1 MKTNISIEARR
12 FPVTL
17 RDERT
22 GEIIQSSI
30 ILDKQRLQ
38 AAQLVGQSSKE
49 LIHRFYNRQ
58 GFRVLEISMPERR
71 SLNLSLEDLWD
82 LSDGLGRLPSSVM
95 RKVEPFTVVMS
106 GCVVFWMC
114 SINSFSMVL
123 SPHQANLTSLSAG
136 GASCSVPAIPNWPG
150 ICGTISTTF
159 SSSATYSMVVT
170 AFVGTRADLTV

>member
-1 MKTNISIEARR
+1 MNRIVIEARR

-49 LIHRFYNRQ
+49 LIQRLYNRK
-58 GFRVLEISMPERR
+58 GYRVLDISTPERR

-82 LSDGLGRLPSSVM
+82 LSDG
-95 RKVEPFTVVMS
+95 
-106 GCVVFWMC
+106 
-114 SINSFSMVL
+114 
-123 SPHQANLTSLSAG
+123 AG
-136 GASCSVPAIPNWPG
+136 G
-150 ICGTISTTF
+150 
-159 SSSATYSMVVT
+159 
-170 AFVGTRADLTV
+170 LE

>member
-1 MKTNISIEARR
+1 MKTNISLEARR

-49 LIHRFYNRQ
+49 LIQRLYNRQ
-58 GFRVLEISMPERR
+58 GFRLLEIGTPERR

-82 LSDGLGRLPSSVM
+82 LSDSAGRL
-95 RKVEPFTVVMS
+95 E
-106 GCVVFWMC
+106 
-114 SINSFSMVL
+114 
-123 SPHQANLTSLSAG
+123 
-136 GASCSVPAIPNWPG
+136 
-150 ICGTISTTF
+150 
-159 SSSATYSMVVT
+159 
-170 AFVGTRADLTV
+170 

>member
-58 GFRVLEISMPERR
+58 GFWVLEISMPERR

-82 LSDGLGRLPSSVM
+82 LSDGLGRL
-95 RKVEPFTVVMS
+95 E
-106 GCVVFWMC
+106 
-114 SINSFSMVL
+114 
-123 SPHQANLTSLSAG
+123 
-136 GASCSVPAIPNWPG
+136 GAD
-150 ICGTISTTF
+150 T
-159 SSSATYSMVVT
+159 
-170 AFVGTRADLTV
+170 

>member
-58 GFRVLEISMPERR
+58 GFRVLENSMTERR

-82 LSDGLGRLPSSVM
+82 LSDGLGRL
-95 RKVEPFTVVMS
+95 E
-106 GCVVFWMC
+106 
-114 SINSFSMVL
+114 
-123 SPHQANLTSLSAG
+123 
-136 GASCSVPAIPNWPG
+136 GAD
-150 ICGTISTTF
+150 T
-159 SSSATYSMVVT
+159 
-170 AFVGTRADLTV
+170 

>member
-1 MKTNISIEARR
+1 MNRIVIEARR

-58 GFRVLEISMPERR
+58 GFRLLEIGTPERR

-82 LSDGLGRLPSSVM
+82 LSD
-95 RKVEPFTVVMS
+95 
-106 GCVVFWMC
+106 
-114 SINSFSMVL
+114 
-123 SPHQANLTSLSAG
+123 SAG
-136 GASCSVPAIPNWPG
+136 G
-150 ICGTISTTF
+150 
-159 SSSATYSMVVT
+159 
-170 AFVGTRADLTV
+170 LE

>member
-49 LIHRFYNRQ
+49 LIHRFYNRHTYKKESHIQ
-58 GFRVLEISMPERR
+58 NKYYLC
-71 SLNLSLEDLWD
+71 NL
-82 LSDGLGRLPSSVM
+82 
-95 RKVEPFTVVMS
+95 
-106 GCVVFWMC
+106 
-114 SINSFSMVL
+114 
-123 SPHQANLTSLSAG
+123 
-136 GASCSVPAIPNWPG
+136 
-150 ICGTISTTF
+150 
-159 SSSATYSMVVT
+159 
-170 AFVGTRADLTV
+170 

>member
-49 LIHRFYNRQ
+49 LIHRIYNRQ

-82 LSDGLGRLPSSVM
+82 LSDGLGRL
-95 RKVEPFTVVMS
+95 E
-106 GCVVFWMC
+106 
-114 SINSFSMVL
+114 
-123 SPHQANLTSLSAG
+123 
-136 GASCSVPAIPNWPG
+136 GAD
-150 ICGTISTTF
+150 T
-159 SSSATYSMVVT
+159 
-170 AFVGTRADLTV
+170 

>member
-49 LIHRFYNRQ
+49 LIHRFSNRQ

-82 LSDGLGRLPSSVM
+82 LSDGLGRL
-95 RKVEPFTVVMS
+95 E
-106 GCVVFWMC
+106 
-114 SINSFSMVL
+114 
-123 SPHQANLTSLSAG
+123 
-136 GASCSVPAIPNWPG
+136 GAD
-150 ICGTISTTF
+150 T
-159 SSSATYSMVVT
+159 
-170 AFVGTRADLTV
+170 

>member
-22 GEIIQSSI
+22 GEIIQSS

-58 GFRVLEISMPERR
+58 GFRLLEIGTPERR

-82 LSDGLGRLPSSVM
+82 LSD
-95 RKVEPFTVVMS
+95 
-106 GCVVFWMC
+106 
-114 SINSFSMVL
+114 
-123 SPHQANLTSLSAG
+123 SAG
-136 GASCSVPAIPNWPG
+136 G
-150 ICGTISTTF
+150 
-159 SSSATYSMVVT
+159 
-170 AFVGTRADLTV
+170 LE

>member
-1 MKTNISIEARR
+1 MKTNITIEARR

-58 GFRVLEISMPERR
+58 GFRLLEIGTPERR

-82 LSDGLGRLPSSVM
+82 LSDSAGRL
-95 RKVEPFTVVMS
+95 E
-106 GCVVFWMC
+106 
-114 SINSFSMVL
+114 
-123 SPHQANLTSLSAG
+123 
-136 GASCSVPAIPNWPG
+136 
-150 ICGTISTTF
+150 
-159 SSSATYSMVVT
+159 
-170 AFVGTRADLTV
+170 